1 MGKANLEPR
10 ATGLGALAAEP
21 VMMSSTQD
29 DGAPQIVEWADGVTW
44 IAEPGK
50 PIQRASHALLGDDG
64 VWIVDPVDV
73 EEIHAEI
80 DALGDVAGVTVL
92 IDRHKRDASAFAR
105 RYDVPV
111 YVPTVLGDALDDAGV
126 PVETFEGGL
135 GRSGYRSRP
144 VVSNRIWR
152 EAALVSHGGKTV
164 VVPEALGR
172 NDFCRAPDER
182 VGVHPGL
189 RLWPPRQQLGDL
201 DPERLLVGHGP
212 PLGEDA
218 GAAIQ
223 DTLAGARRRAP
234 RAFLRMVTSLAR
246 S

>member
-1 MGKANLEPR
+1 VELL
-10 ATGLGALAAEP
+10 ATSLGALAAETV
-21 VMMSSTQD
+21 VMSPTQD
-29 DGAPQIVEWADGVTW
+29 DEAPQIIEWDDGLTW

-50 PIQRASHALLGDDG
+50 PLQRASHALLGDDG
-64 VWIVDPVDV
+64 VWVIDPVDA
-73 EEIHAEI
+73 EGIHAEI
-80 DALGDVAGVTVL
+80 EALGDVAGLTVL
-92 IDRHKRDASAFAR
+92 LDRHQRDVTAFAR

-111 YVPTVLGDALDDAGV
+111 HVPTVLGDALGDSGV
-126 PVETFEGGL
+126 TVEPFEGGL

-144 VVSNRIWR
+144 VVSNRLWR
-152 EAALVSHGGKTV
+152 EAALVSHGGKTAI
-164 VVPEALGR
+164 VPEALGR
-172 NDFCRAPDER
+172 NDFYRAPGER

-212 PLGEDA
+212 PLDEDA

-234 RAFLRMVTSLAR
+234 GAFLRMITSLAR